1 MTLHDPLEASL
12 GLHKMALIIHHD
24 NADIILFPSHSS
36 TIVNETFEYLD
47 ISSLRHSPYSPD
59 VAPSDFSWF
68 QILQCELV
76 KANIC

>member
-24 NADIILFPSHSS
+24 NAPSDSS